1 MSDRPEK
8 MTFFI
13 TSFLKSERSCPV
25 PDDMYLV
32 TQCGGVMLGGNVE
45 VGDVDAAGLVHLD
58 HVVTKL
64 KVVLVITKVTLLG
77 ATEET
82 N

>member
-1 MSDRPEK
+1 MA
-8 MTFFI
+8 
-13 TSFLKSERSCPV
+13 
-25 PDDMYLV
+25 
-32 TQCGGVMLGGNVE
+32 QCGGVVLGGDVI

-64 KVVLVITKVTLLG
+64 EVVLIIPEVTLLG
-77 ATEET
+77 PTEET

>member
-1 MSDRPEK
+1 
-8 MTFFI
+8 
-13 TSFLKSERSCPV
+13 
-25 PDDMYLV
+25 
-32 TQCGGVMLGGNVE
+32 MLGGDVE
-45 VGDVDAAGLVHLD
+45 VWDVDAAGLVHLD

-64 KVVLVITKVTLLG
+64 KVVLVIAKVTLLG

>member
-1 MSDRPEK
+1 
-8 MTFFI
+8 
-13 TSFLKSERSCPV
+13 
-25 PDDMYLV
+25 MYLV
-32 TQCGGVMLGGNVE
+32 TQCGGVVLGGDVE
-45 VGDVDAAGLVHLD
+45 VGDVNAAGLVHLD

-64 KVVLVITKVTLLG
+64 KVVLVIPEVTLLG

>member
-1 MSDRPEK
+1 
-8 MTFFI
+8 MTQ
-13 TSFLKSERSCPV
+13 RGRV
-25 PDDMYLV
+25 V
-32 TQCGGVMLGGNVE
+32 LGGDVV

-64 KVVLVITKVTLLG
+64 EVVLVKPEVTLLG
-77 ATEET
+77 PTEET

>member
-1 MSDRPEK
+1 MMFFLSRHFSSLSDD
-8 MTFFI
+8 
-13 TSFLKSERSCPV
+13 V
-25 PDDMYLV
+25 PYLV
-32 TQCGGVMLGGNVE
+32 AQCGGVVLGGDVI

-64 KVVLVITKVTLLG
+64 EVVLIIPEVTLLG
-77 ATEET
+77 PTEET

>member
-1 MSDRPEK
+1 
-8 MTFFI
+8 
-13 TSFLKSERSCPV
+13 
-25 PDDMYLV
+25 MYLM
-32 TQCGGVMLGGNVE
+32 TQCGGVVLGRDVE
-45 VGDVDAAGLVHLD
+45 VWDVDAAGLVHLD

-64 KVVLVITKVTLLG
+64 KVVLVIPEVTLLG